1 MIEYEG
7 QRIDNNDYLMKRM
20 KGSLQQRDAEI
31 NTLRSRLEEAI
42 RVRDGKIE
50 ALEKSVTFFKKRY
63 HNTLKPR
70 DKPRSETTD
79 DESQGVQETV
89 GEDPVSPPIST

>member
-1 MIEYEG
+1 MDIEKKKAELFA
-7 QRIDNNDYLMKRM
+7 ILAE
-20 KGSLQQRDAEI
+20 LDAEI
-31 NTLRSRLEEAI
+31 QTLRSRLEEAI

-79 DESQGVQETV
+79 DESQGMQETA
-89 GEDPVSPPIST
+89 GEVPASPPIST